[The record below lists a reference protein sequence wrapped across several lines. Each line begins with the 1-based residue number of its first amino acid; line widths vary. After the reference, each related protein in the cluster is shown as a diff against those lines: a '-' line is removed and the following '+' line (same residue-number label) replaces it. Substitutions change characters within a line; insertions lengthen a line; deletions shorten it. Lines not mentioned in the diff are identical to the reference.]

1 MTQILKTILPALAA
15 TALLTACDDI
25 DKPED
30 RYEYMGSTTAERT
43 VLLEDFTGQE
53 CRNCPDAHEVIEGL
67 EALYGDNIIAVSIH
81 GGSFGVP
88 VSESVLPGYVCL
100 ASDEGIEYNNR
111 QNLTSWPAGMINRTG
126 GIVNYDKWS
135 DVVREAIQKPATA
148 DIDLTAS
155 LGNDGNITITTTT
168 DPKDTFDASLQL
180 WVVESG
186 IVAFQQKGREWLTD
200 YVHNN
205 VLRAA
210 VNGIDGQAAHYTKG
224 VSNVTEHSIAVR
236 HTDTEQWDTANLAI
250 VAFIYNSEQGV
261 LQAARAKVMPL
272 PATYDEPQDP
282 AAD

>member
-1 MTQILKTILPALAA
+1 MTQILKTILPVLAA
-15 TALLTACDDI
+15 TVLLTACDDI

-30 RYEYMGSTTAERT
+30 RYEYMGTTTAERT

-53 CRNCPDAHEVIEGL
+53 CRNCPDAHEVIESL
-67 EALYGDNIIAVSIH
+67 EALYGDNVIAVSIH

-111 QNLTSWPAGMINRTG
+111 LNLSSWPAGMINRSG

-135 DVVREAIQKPATA
+135 DVVREAIQKPASA
-148 DIDLTAS
+148 DIEVAATLTD
-155 LGNDGNITITTTT
+155 DGAISITTTV
-168 DPKDTFDASLQL
+168 DPKDTFDAALQL

-210 VNGIDGQAAHYTKG
+210 VNGIDGEATHYTKG
-224 VSNVTEHSIAVR
+224 ISNVTEHSIAVR
-236 HTDTEQWDTANLAI
+236 NTATEQWNTANLAI
-250 VAFIYNSEQGV
+250 VAFIYNNEQGV
-261 LQAARAKVMPL
+261 LQAARAKVMP
-272 PATYDEPQDP
+272 PAAVDDEPQDP

>member
-1 MTQILKTILPALAA
+1 MTQIRKTILPIIAA

-30 RYEYMGSTTAERT
+30 RYEYMGTTTAERT

-148 DIDLTAS
+148 DIHLTAS
-155 LGNDGNITITTTT
+155 LADDGIITINTTV
-168 DPKDTFDASLQL
+168 DPKDSFDASLQL

-210 VNGIDGQAAHYTKG
+210 VNGIDGEAAHYTKG

-236 HTDTEQWDTANLAI
+236 HTDTEQWNTANLAI

-261 LQAARAKVMPL
+261 LQAARAKVEQVVDP
-272 PATYDEPQDP
+272 TDEPQAPTND
-282 AAD
+282 